1 MNKRLRNI
9 LIILFA
15 ILLLF
20 SAWKLLSMLREYK
33 QGQDSY
39 VSLEEYIT
47 TVEESTPSL
56 FRPAEMMETDAQET
70 DDTVWPEVDF
80 AKLLEINTDIIGWIY
95 IEGTNI
101 SYPVVKSDDNEYY
114 LDHLFDKSRN
124 SSGCIFLDK
133 ACAGDFSGPHSIIH
147 GHHMKDKSMFANLV
161 GYKEQEFY
169 DAHPTVLLLT
179 PGARYK
185 IHLFSGYIT
194 DNWSSAW
201 YKDFSET
208 DYAAWLTE
216 IKSKSSFETEYTP
229 KETDRIVTLSTC
241 TYEFDDA
248 KFVVHGFIEEMPI
261 Q

>member
-1 MNKRLRNI
+1 MNRKLRNI

-20 SAWKLLSMLREYK
+20 SAWQLLRMLKEYRE
-33 QGQDSY
+33 GQNSY
-39 VSLEEYIT
+39 VSLEQYI
-47 TVEESTPSL
+47 TVEEDAPSL
-56 FRPAEMMETDAQET
+56 FRPAEIVEIGAEET

-114 LDHLFDKSRN
+114 LNHLFDKSRN
-124 SSGCIFLDK
+124 SSGCIFLDM
-133 ACAGDFSGPHSIIH
+133 ACASDFSGPHSIIH
-147 GHHMKDKSMFANLV
+147 GHHMKDNSMFASLV
-161 GYKEQEFY
+161 DYREQEFY
-169 DAHPTVLLLT
+169 DAHPTALLLT
-179 PGARYK
+179 PNSRYK

-201 YKDFSET
+201 YKEFSET
-208 DYAAWLTE
+208 DYASWLSE
-216 IKSKSSFETEYTP
+216 IKLKSMFESGSAP

-248 KFVVHGFIEEMPI
+248 KFVVHGFIEEIPL